1 MIDLTSQETTM
12 KTEAGL
18 WIDRRE
24 AVIVMVADGEK
35 ETRRIQADLERHVRF
50 TGGHGARA
58 PFAIQPAEDKRER
71 QYEEHLNRYY
81 SEVIASLRDADK
93 ILIFGPGEAK
103 TEVQRRLEREGLGRR
118 VVAVEPADK
127 MTERQITAKVRQAF
141 PA

>member
-1 MIDLTSQETTM
+1 M

-35 ETRRIQADLERHVRF
+35 ETRRIEADLGRHVRF
-50 TGGHGARA
+50 TGGHGART
-58 PFAIQPAEDKRER
+58 PFGTQPAEDKRER
-71 QYEEHLNRYY
+71 QNEDRVNRYY

-103 TEVQRRLEREGLGRR
+103 TEVQRLLEREGLGRR